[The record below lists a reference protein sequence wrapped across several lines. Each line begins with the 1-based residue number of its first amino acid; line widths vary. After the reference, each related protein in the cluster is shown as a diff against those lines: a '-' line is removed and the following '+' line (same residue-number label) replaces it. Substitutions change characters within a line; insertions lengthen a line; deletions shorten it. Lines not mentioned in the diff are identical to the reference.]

1 MFQGVGGF
9 FAKHAAG
16 QLIRVGC
23 NPKAARMWGKIRE
36 KSEPVF
42 LTSFI
47 PLFPSLSISRPHPFT
62 VSLDHALQ
70 NSSHDVRG
78 GERKEKKKRKKKS
91 GSGRPIFFSHSS
103 RRQRV
108 VVLSSV
114 RRGAGPDG
122 EAGPC
127 RETQP
132 LRTGSAAE
140 AMSCK
145 RLVIPGRK
153 AANEP

>member
-1 MFQGVGGF
+1 
-9 FAKHAAG
+9 
-16 QLIRVGC
+16 
-23 NPKAARMWGKIRE
+23 MWGRIRE

-47 PLFPSLSISRPHPFT
+47 PLFPSLSLYLSPSPFHCLPRSRSAELLAT
-62 VSLDHALQ
+62 ALG
-70 NSSHDVRG
+70 R
-78 GERKEKKKRKKKS
+78 GERGEEKKKKEEKWVRATY
-91 GSGRPIFFSHSS
+91 FFSHSS

-108 VVLSSV
+108 AVLSSV

>member
-47 PLFPSLSISRPHPFT
+47 PLFPSLSL
-62 VSLDHALQ
+62 SLALTL
-70 NSSHDVRG
+70 SLSPSIMLCRTPRTTL
-78 GERKEKKKRKKKS
+78 GEGRERRRKKERRKV
-91 GSGRPIFFSHSS
+91 GQGDLFFFP
-103 RRQRV
+103 QF
-108 VVLSSV
+108 
-114 RRGAGPDG
+114 
-122 EAGPC
+122 
-127 RETQP
+127 TK
-132 LRTGSAAE
+132 AE
-140 AMSCK
+140 GGG
-145 RLVIPGRK
+145 VIVS
-153 AANEP
+153 

>member
-1 MFQGVGGF
+1 MGQGD
-9 FAKHAAG
+9 
-16 QLIRVGC
+16 L
-23 NPKAARMWGKIRE
+23 
-36 KSEPVF
+36 
-42 LTSFI
+42 
-47 PLFPSLSISRPHPFT
+47 
-62 VSLDHALQ
+62 
-70 NSSHDVRG
+70 
-78 GERKEKKKRKKKS
+78 
-91 GSGRPIFFSHSS
+91 FFSHSS

-108 VVLSSV
+108 AVLSSV

-140 AMSCK
+140 ATSCK
-145 RLVIPGRK
+145 RLVILGRK

>member
-1 MFQGVGGF
+1 MG
-9 FAKHAAG
+9 G
-16 QLIRVGC
+16 QLIRVPLIQRLQECVTRTQGSITDQSMC
-23 NPKAARMWGKIRE
+23 P
-36 KSEPVF
+36 SFF
-42 LTSFI
+42 LNFLSSFAL
-47 PLFPSLSISRPHPFT
+47 PPT

-70 NSSHDVRG
+70 SSSHDLR
-78 GERKEKKKRKKKS
+78 EWIKEKKRKQEEKWV
-91 GSGRPIFFSHSS
+91 RATYFFPHSS

-108 VVLSSV
+108 AVLSSV

-140 AMSCK
+140 ATSCK
-145 RLVIPGRK
+145 RLVIPGEK
-153 AANEP
+153 SCK